1 MLYYISIFACLSG
14 VILQTFLLRSHE
26 VATLVLSHL
35 DVPLPGGGGD
45 GGVDVEVDGHTGVAG
60 RHPHVLPGVEATDNR
75 RGAKPRNTD
84 YQLKTSRNYK
94 CDKVGI
100 ISISSKSILSTCEA
114 ISRTLAH
121 KLAFLPVTNIPVGS
135 SNFHGLKIN
144 STKIKKKY

>member
-1 MLYYISIFACLSG
+1 MVLE
-14 VILQTFLLRSHE
+14 TFLLWSHE

-35 DVPLPGGGGD
+35 DVPLPRGGGG
-45 GGVDVEVDGHTGVAG
+45 GGVDVQCDGHTGVTG
-60 RHPHVLPGVEATDNR
+60 RHPHVLPSVVATDNR

-100 ISISSKSILSTCEA
+100 ISISSKSKLSTCEA
-114 ISRTLAH
+114 VSRTLAH

-144 STKIKKKY
+144 STKIK